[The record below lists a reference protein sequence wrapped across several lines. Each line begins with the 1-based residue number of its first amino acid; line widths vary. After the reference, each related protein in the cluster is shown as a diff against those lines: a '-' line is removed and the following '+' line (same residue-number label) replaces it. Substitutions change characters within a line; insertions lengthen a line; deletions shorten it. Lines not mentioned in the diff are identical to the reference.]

1 MFPAFT
7 QQPANMQI
15 LTLEAHESSI
25 SDAVAAESVH
35 QLLFFELQEDD
46 TLLTT

>member
-35 QLLFFELQEDD
+35 QLFFELQEDD